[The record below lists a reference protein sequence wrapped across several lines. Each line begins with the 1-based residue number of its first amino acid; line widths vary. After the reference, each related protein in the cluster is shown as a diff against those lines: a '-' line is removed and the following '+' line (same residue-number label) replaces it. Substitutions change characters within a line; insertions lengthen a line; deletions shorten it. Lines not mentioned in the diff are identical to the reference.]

1 MNNQNLNIESK
12 DFKRLI
18 LDFWKE
24 DIFRKKTYN
33 QLSKDFGL
41 CGLDMPSSE
50 LEKCKNKEELNEK
63 IGHILSLANIQRLL
77 YIVDLKETL
86 KSNNRKLTDA
96 VLIRVAYKV
105 YLRSF
110 FISK

>member
-1 MNNQNLNIESK
+1 MNNQNLHIESK

-24 DIFRKKTYN
+24 DSFRKKTYN

-41 CGLDMPSSE
+41 CGIDMPSSE
-50 LEKCKNKEELNEK
+50 LEKCKSEEELHEK
-63 IGHILSLANIQRLL
+63 IGNQLSLANIQRLL

-86 KSNNRKLTDA
+86 KSNNKKLTDA
-96 VLIRVAYKV
+96 LLTRVAYKV

-110 FISK
+110 FI